1 MNINRQNFKLNPTQI
16 ILLGFLLIVLTG
28 AFLLMLPISSA
39 SREMT
44 PFIDCLF
51 TSTSAVCV
59 TGLTTVNTAV
69 HWSLFGKMII
79 ISLIQVGGLGF
90 MSILTVF
97 MIIFGKQITLSERV
111 LIQESLN
118 LDTFKGIVVFVKKI
132 IIATLFVEIIGIII
146 LSFRFIPKY
155 GFVSGLFKSFFHSI
169 SAFCNAGFDGL
180 GASSLSA
187 YHNDPLVSL
196 TIMALIILG
205 GLGFSVWIE
214 LFECAADLKR
224 KIIPANLIIRRLS
237 LHTKLVLIITTVLII
252 SGGIFFFI
260 AEYTN
265 PDTIG
270 NFSISEKL
278 LASFFQ
284 SVTLRTAGFF
294 TIDQYTLT
302 PSSKLISV
310 VLMTIGGSPGGAA
323 GGMKTTTLGVII
335 VSMINIV
342 RGNERIFIFHRRISF
357 NTLLRSLVIVMLII
371 SLLLSGCII
380 LSFTEIHLLGRFEFL
395 DLLYE
400 VTSALS
406 TTGLSVG
413 ISPLLTTTGKLVLS
427 ALMFIGR
434 LGPFTIALALTRKV
448 NKNNNSM
455 NYPEGKVLV
464 G

>member
-1 MNINRQNFKLNPTQI
+1 MSITNQKFKLNPTQI
-16 ILLGFLLIVLTG
+16 IIMGFLIIVLAG
-28 AFLLMLPISSA
+28 VLLLMLPISST

-69 HWSLFGKMII
+69 HWSLFGKMVII
-79 ISLIQVGGLGF
+79 ALIQIGGLGF

-97 MIIFGKQITLSERV
+97 MMIFGKQITLSERI

-118 LDTFKGIVVFVKKI
+118 LATFKGIVVFVKKI
-132 IIATLFVEIIGIII
+132 IIATLLVEIIGTIV

-169 SAFCNAGFDGL
+169 SAFCNAGFDVL
-180 GASSLSA
+180 GASSLCS
-187 YHNDPLVSL
+187 YYDDPLVSL
-196 TIMALIILG
+196 TIMTLIVFG

-214 LFECAADLKR
+214 LFECVSDLR
-224 KIIPANLIIRRLS
+224 KKVVPANLILRRLS
-237 LHTKLVLIITTVLII
+237 LHTKLVLIITAVLII
-252 SGGIFFFI
+252 FGCGFFFI
-260 AEYTN
+260 AEYSN
-265 PDTIG
+265 ANTIG
-270 NFSISEKL
+270 NFSIPEKL
-278 LASFFQ
+278 LASLFQ

-310 VLMTIGGSPGGAA
+310 VLMAIGGSPGGTA
-323 GGMKTTTLGVII
+323 GGMKTTTFGVII
-335 VSMINIV
+335 VSIITII
-342 RGNERIFIFHRRISF
+342 RGNERIFLFNRRISF

-371 SLLLSGCII
+371 ILLLSGCII
-380 LSFTEIHLLGRFEFL
+380 LSFTEVELSGRFEFL
-395 DLLYE
+395 DILYE

-413 ISPLLTTTGKLVLS
+413 ISPLLTTTGKFVLS

-448 NKNNNSM
+448 DKNNSSM
-455 NYPEGKVLV
+455 NFPEGKVLV

>member
-1 MNINRQNFKLNPTQI
+1 D
-16 ILLGFLLIVLTG
+16 V
-28 AFLLMLPISSA
+28 
-39 SREMT
+39 
-44 PFIDCLF
+44 
-51 TSTSAVCV
+51 
-59 TGLTTVNTAV
+59 
-69 HWSLFGKMII
+69 
-79 ISLIQVGGLGF
+79 
-90 MSILTVF
+90 
-97 MIIFGKQITLSERV
+97 
-111 LIQESLN
+111 
-118 LDTFKGIVVFVKKI
+118 
-132 IIATLFVEIIGIII
+132 
-146 LSFRFIPKY
+146 
-155 GFVSGLFKSFFHSI
+155 
-169 SAFCNAGFDGL
+169 L

>member
-169 SAFCNAGFDGL
+169 SAFCNAGFDVL